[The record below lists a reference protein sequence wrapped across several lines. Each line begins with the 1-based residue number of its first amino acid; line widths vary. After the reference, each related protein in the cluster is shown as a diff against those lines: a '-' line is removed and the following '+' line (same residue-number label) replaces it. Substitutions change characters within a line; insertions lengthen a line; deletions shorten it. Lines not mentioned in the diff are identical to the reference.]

1 VDGANILI
9 KFQEQGE
16 TEMAATK
23 RSLVN
28 VDEMA
33 VARNENES
41 LPTLFGRLGD
51 DVMQL
56 FNSQL
61 ALFKVEIK
69 EEASAY
75 ARGAALIAVG
85 AAIAMVG
92 FALLNVAIA
101 FGVSTLFAQAN
112 FSQPASY
119 ALGFVVT
126 GAFYVLLGAI
136 VVLVMK
142 NRLAKQRIVPPMTVA
157 ELRKDKQWLKNE
169 L

>member
-1 VDGANILI
+1 
-9 KFQEQGE
+9 
-16 TEMAATK
+16 MAAPRTGLEK
-23 RSLVN
+23 TPQTS
-28 VDEMA
+28 DELST
-33 VARNENES
+33 RTDNDS
-41 LPTLFGRLGD
+41 LPTLFSRLGD
-51 DVMQL
+51 DVMAL

-61 ALFKVEIK
+61 ALFKVEIR

-75 ARGAALIAVG
+75 ARGITMVAIGAVIAT
-85 AAIAMVG
+85 IG

-101 FGVSTLFAQAN
+101 FAVSTLFAQAN

-126 GAFYVLLGAI
+126 GAFYVLVGAI
-136 VVLVMK
+136 LVMLMK
-142 NRLAKQRIVPPMTVA
+142 NRLAKQALVPQRTVA

>member
-1 VDGANILI
+1 
-9 KFQEQGE
+9 
-16 TEMAATK
+16 MAATK
-23 RSLVN
+23 TSLTRT
-28 VDEMA
+28 DEIA
-33 VARNENES
+33 TRTDNEG
-41 LPTLFGRLGD
+41 LPTLFSRLGD
-51 DVMQL
+51 DIMQL

-69 EEASAY
+69 EEASSY
-75 ARGAALIAVG
+75 ARGVTMIAIG
-85 AAIAMVG
+85 AVIATVG

-101 FGVSTLFAQAN
+101 FAVSTLFAQAN

-126 GAFYVLLGAI
+126 GGFYVLVGA
-136 VVLVMK
+136 VVVMLMK
-142 NRLAKQRIVPPMTVA
+142 NRLGKQDLVPQRTVA

>member
-1 VDGANILI
+1 
-9 KFQEQGE
+9 
-16 TEMAATK
+16 MAATK
-23 RSLVN
+23 TSLTRTDDRAEELATRS
-28 VDEMA
+28 D
-33 VARNENES
+33 NES
-41 LPTLFGRLGD
+41 LPTLFSRLGE
-51 DVMQL
+51 DVMEL

-69 EEASAY
+69 EEANAY
-75 ARGAALIAVG
+75 ARSITMIAIGAVITT
-85 AAIAMVG
+85 VG

-101 FGVSTLFAQAN
+101 FAVSTLFAQAN

-126 GAFYVLLGAI
+126 GAFYVLVGGI
-136 VVLVMK
+136 MVLLMK
-142 NRLAKQRIVPPMTVA
+142 NRLAKQDIVPPRTVE

>member
-1 VDGANILI
+1 
-9 KFQEQGE
+9 
-16 TEMAATK
+16 MAAT
-23 RSLVN
+23 RTSLART
-28 VDEMA
+28 DELA
-33 VARNENES
+33 TGNDADS
-41 LPTLFGRLGD
+41 LPSLFSRLGD

-69 EEASAY
+69 EEANTY
-75 ARGAALIAVG
+75 ARGVTMIAIG
-85 AAIAMVG
+85 AVIATVG

-101 FGVSTLFAQAN
+101 FAVSTLFSQAN

-126 GAFYVLLGAI
+126 GGFYVLVGA
-136 VVLVMK
+136 VVVMLMK
-142 NRLAKQRIVPPMTVA
+142 NRLASHDLVPQRTVD